1 MRKHKFLL
9 LLLPACILLTSGR
22 QANAQTRSRWKA
34 HDMNR
39 PRPPVVK
46 PAAQALP
53 VLPPADAIILF
64 DGKDLSQ
71 WRRQD
76 GGPAKWAVV
85 NGYTES
91 TKGSGYIYTRRTF
104 GDIQL
109 HVEWAARTH
118 YRRRWLLGVARHNRL
133 LYVHPLLRSGA
144 KRTESKLHD
153 ALVQFAWTMR

>member
-109 HVEWAARTH
+109 HVEWAAPLPAEGKGQGRGNS
-118 YRRRWLLGVARHNRL
+118 GVYL
-133 LYVHPLLRSGA
+133 MGLYEIQVLDSY
-144 KRTESKLHD
+144 D
-153 ALVQFAWTMR
+153 ND